1 MPVIVAIPLAVAVT
15 KPADDT
21 VATDGSD
28 VDQDTLAPDMVL
40 PFWSL
45 TVAESC
51 FVSPIDVKL
60 RLAAES
66 VMEVATG
73 VGVVGV
79 VVGAVPLSPQAST
92 KSTGISRV

>member
-1 MPVIVAIPLAVAVT
+1 MIVAIPLAVAVT

-60 RLAAES
+60 RVVAES

-73 VGVVGV
+73 VGVVCG

>member
-28 VDQDTLAPDMVL
+28 VDQDTLAPYMVL

-60 RLAAES
+60 RLVAES

-79 VVGAVPLSPQAST
+79 VDVVDVVDAVHAVHVVAF
-92 KSTGISRV
+92 GGM